1 MTPVFQPPEA
11 GHCSEFRHDNTIASR
26 SSHYPNI
33 SKINVTRDLESVIN
47 KEAHLAQRNTSLCG
61 PAAVSFAIARG
72 RPDVYVRVILA
83 LYKEGKVTL
92 GKLALESSSTAKMAN
107 LTSSPISGIDWMI
120 MSSLNPGYD
129 NPENKILDQI
139 KGIT

>member
-61 PAAVSFAIARG
+61 
-72 RPDVYVRVILA
+72 DVYVRVILA